1 MVPSSLSTV
10 SSSTS
15 TVSPAL
21 GGGASAALLLPLVDL
36 DDAFGLVADVDD
48 DVVAADLEHL
58 AGDDLVGLVVLL
70 FALDP
75 GGDFLVEDVVDVLD
89 LVVGDVE
96 LAEEVAVDHSVGG
109 EVARTTRVRVGGCNG
124 G

>member
-1 MVPSSLSTV
+1 MVPSSPSTV

-21 GGGASAALLLPLVDL
+21 GGGGVDALFLPLVDL

-58 AGDDLVGLVVLL
+58 AGDDLVGFVVLL

-75 GGDFLVEDVVDVLD
+75 VGDFLVEDRRRCSRCWSSV
-89 LVVGDVE
+89 DVE

-109 EVARTTRVRVGGCNG
+109 EVARTIRVRVGG
-124 G
+124 